1 MSVPAPYYAVISTY
15 SPPTMQVIASGPRD
29 FCAFHL
35 TRWVKDHPLADDQTA
50 ELLYRQRTIQ
60 PMTTFHAEGK

>member
-1 MSVPAPYYAVISTY
+1 MSVRPPYYAVISTY

-35 TRWVKDHPLADDQTA
+35 TRWIKDHPLADDQTA
-50 ELLYRQRTIQ
+50 ELLYRQRKIEPTK
-60 PMTTFHAEGK
+60 TFPSEVK